1 MSNFPRAVALAL
13 AAPIA
18 YSFFE
23 PHRLR
28 VSEFDVEL
36 ENLPPEAEGLRVVH
50 LSDLHVSAISS
61 DKFLRR
67 IVAQTNKLDADI
79 IVLTGDYVSRRNS
92 YLPLSGARIWAKD
105 ILHYA
110 RRMADELKGLKAR
123 DGIFACLGNHDVAD
137 DNGAAIFSLLREA
150 NIVVLHNDQAV
161 ARGIAICGLDDL
173 RAGRPDFDRTLRG
186 VSVEEPQIILS
197 HNPRVFPFV
206 QNRNALVLAGHT
218 HGGQVHLP
226 LTNYRRR
233 PSDMKKS
240 PYFQGWYRS
249 ERAQMYISSGL
260 GSVHF
265 PMRFRC
271 APEIA
276 VFTLRR
282 I

>member
-1 MSNFPRAVALAL
+1 MSNLSKSVALAF

-28 VSEFDVEL
+28 MREFDVAL
-36 ENLPPEAEGLRVVH
+36 KNLPIEAEGLRVLH

-61 DKFLRR
+61 DNFLRR
-67 IVAQTNKLDADI
+67 IIEKTNKLNADI

-92 YLPLSGARIWAKD
+92 YLPVSGARIWAKD

-110 RRMADELKGLKAR
+110 RRMADELKDLRAR

-137 DNGAAIFSLLREA
+137 DNGAAISSLLRGA
-150 NIVVLHNDQAV
+150 NITVLHNEQAR

-186 VSVEEPQIILS
+186 VSIEEPQIIIS
-197 HNPRVFPFV
+197 HNPRIFPFV
-206 QNRNALVLAGHT
+206 QPRNALVLAGHT

-226 LTNYRRR
+226 GTNYRRR

-249 ERAQMYISSGL
+249 EAAQMYISSGL

-276 VFTLRR
+276 VFTLRK